1 MIVIIGAGLAGLST
15 AYHLHSKDY
24 LIFDPNGIVGGV
36 CNTFYQDGFTFDG
49 VGHVMHFKQAYT
61 LELASKLLQGN
72 LHKVRRKSSIYFD
85 GAFVPYPFQMNLF
98 RLPHDV
104 KMECILGAIQ
114 ARYERSRGDAS
125 NFAEW
130 ILSSLGEGIAKHFM
144 FPYNEKIWT
153 VHPSEMTT
161 SWLGGF
167 VPEPDLKSILEGAIR
182 DRENGL
188 IGYNAEFWYPVRG
201 GIQVYPEAIEPHVKN
216 LYLQT
221 PVERVDVRRRA
232 VWAGGEWHP
241 YTALVSTAPIVK
253 LIGMIE
259 DGPQEVVRAA
269 ARLRANSVYS
279 VLVGVDRP
287 NISDQHWIYFPQK
300 DLIFYRIGI
309 PSNLSPYMAPEGTSS
324 VCAEIAYRGSL
335 GLSEHELIDRTVA
348 DLRRAGVLHPEDRV
362 LTARAVHFPIAYV
375 LYDHHRDASLKV
387 IMEFLRANGI
397 LSTGRYGGWEYSS
410 MEDAVLE
417 GKKAA
422 ESIHAGE
429 AVLAPA

>member
-1 MIVIIGAGLAGLST
+1 MIVILGAGLAGLSA

-24 LIFDPNGIVGGV
+24 VLFDPNDAVGGV

-49 VGHVMHFKQAYT
+49 VGHVMHFKQPYT
-61 LELASKLLQGN
+61 LDLASKLLKGN

-114 ARYERSRGDAS
+114 ARYERSRGETS

-130 ILSSLGEGIAKHFM
+130 ILASLGEGIAKHFM

-167 VPEPDLKSILEGAIR
+167 VPEPDLQAILEGAVR

-188 IGYNAEFWYPVRG
+188 IGYNAEFWYPLRG
-201 GIQVYPEAIEPHVKN
+201 GIQVYPQAFEQHVEN
-216 LYLQT
+216 IRLRT
-221 PVERVDVRRRA
+221 PVERVDVGRRA
-232 VWAGGEWHP
+232 ALAGGEWHP
-241 YTALVSTAPIVK
+241 YNTLVSTAPIFK

-259 DGPQEVVRAA
+259 DAPEEIIRAA

-300 DLIFYRIGI
+300 DLMFYRIGI
-309 PSNLSPYMAPEGTSS
+309 PSNLSPHMAPEGTSS
-324 VCAEIAYRGSL
+324 ICAEIAYRGGL
-335 GLSEHELIDRTVA
+335 GLSERELIDRTLA
-348 DLRRAGVLHPEDRV
+348 DLRKTGLLKSDDRV
-362 LTARAVHFPIAYV
+362 VTTRAVHFPVAYV
-375 LYDHHRDASLKV
+375 LYDHLRDSSLKT
-387 IMEFLRANGI
+387 IMEFLRAHGI
-397 LSTGRYGGWEYSS
+397 LSTGRYGAWEYSS

-417 GKKAA
+417 GKQAA
-422 ESIHAGE
+422 ELVNAGWPGHA
-429 AVLAPA
+429 VS